1 MEKGGLATALAAI
14 GLTRSSRVGH
24 ADELRLGL
32 RGTSRRVWG
41 RRGVKVRQ
49 RLQLRYDWW
58 YLFAA
63 VDGQAGTVSWTWVDS
78 MKAADLVPV
87 MAALQANAPLDAIVW
102 DGASSHRDDAV
113 RAVGVPLIDLPPYS
127 PELNPAERLF
137 EDVRRHTEGR
147 VYATLADKVA
157 AVNTFLDDL
166 DADPARV
173 RSLCGWD
180 WITTAIASLPDPL
193 EKAA

>member
-1 MEKGGLATALAAI
+1 MEKGGLAAALHAV
-14 GLTRSSRVGH
+14 GLTRSSRIGF

-49 RLQLRYDWW
+49 RLQLKYDWW

-78 MKAADLVPV
+78 MKAADLVPL
-87 MAALQANAPLDAIVW
+87 MEALHANAPLDALVW
-102 DGASSHRDDAV
+102 DGASSHRDDTV
-113 RAVGVPLIDLPPYS
+113 RAVGVPLVGLPPYS

-137 EDVRRHTEGR
+137 EEVRRRVEGQ
-147 VYATLADKVA
+147 VYASLAAKVA
-157 AVNTFLDDL
+157 AVEAFLDEL

-173 RSLCGWD
+173 RRLCGWD
-180 WITTAIASLPDPL
+180 WINAAIATLPELL
-193 EKAA
+193 ENAA

>member
-1 MEKGGLATALAAI
+1 MEKGGLAAALNAV
-14 GLTRSSRVGH
+14 GLTRTSRIGF

-32 RGTSRRVWG
+32 RGTTRRVWG

-63 VDGQAGTVSWTWVDS
+63 VDGRAGTVSWTWVDS
-78 MKAADLVPV
+78 MKAADLVPL
-87 MAALQANAPLDAIVW
+87 MEALRANAPLDAIVW
-102 DGASSHRDDAV
+102 DGAASHRDAAV

-137 EDVRRHTEGR
+137 EEVRRQVEGH
-147 VYATLADKVA
+147 VYATLADKVT
-157 AVNTFLDDL
+157 AVNAFLHAL

-173 RSLCGWD
+173 RRLCGWN
-180 WITTAIASLPDPL
+180 WINAAIATLPEPR
-193 EKAA
+193 EIAA

>member
-1 MEKGGLATALAAI
+1 MEKGGLASALDAV
-14 GLTRSSRVGH
+14 GLTRSSRIGF

-49 RLQLRYDWW
+49 RLQLKYDWW
-58 YLFAA
+58 YLFVA
-63 VDGQAGTVSWTWVDS
+63 VDGQAGTVSWTWLDS
-78 MKAADLVPV
+78 MKAADLVPL
-87 MAALQANAPLDAIVW
+87 MEALRTNAPLDAIVW

-137 EDVRRHTEGR
+137 EEVRRHVEGH

-157 AVNTFLDDL
+157 AVNAFLDDL

-180 WITTAIASLPDPL
+180 WINAAITTLPASL

>member
-1 MEKGGLATALAAI
+1 MEKGGLATALNAI
-14 GLTRSSRVGH
+14 GLTRSSRIGF

-49 RLQLRYDWW
+49 RLQLKYDWW

-63 VDGQAGTVSWTWVDS
+63 VDGRAGSVSWTWLDS
-78 MKAADLVPV
+78 MKAMDLVPL
-87 MAALQANAPLDAIVW
+87 MEALRANAPLDALVW
-102 DGASSHRDDAV
+102 DGASSHRDDTV
-113 RAVGVPLIDLPPYS
+113 RAVGVPLIGLPPYS

-137 EDVRRHTEGR
+137 EEVRRRVEGH

-157 AVNTFLDDL
+157 AVEAFLEEL
-166 DADPARV
+166 DADPVRV
-173 RSLCGWD
+173 RRLCGWD
-180 WITTAIASLPDPL
+180 WINAAIATLPEPL
-193 EKAA
+193 ENAA

>member
-1 MEKGGLATALAAI
+1 VEKGGLATALAAI

>member
-1 MEKGGLATALAAI
+1 MEKGGLAAALAAV
-14 GLTRSSRVGH
+14 GLTQSSRIGH

-32 RGTSRRVWG
+32 RGTTRRVWG

-78 MKAADLVPV
+78 MKATDLVPL
-87 MAALQANAPLDAIVW
+87 MEALRTNAPLDAIVW
-102 DGASSHRDDAV
+102 DGASSHRDDTV
-113 RAVGVPLIDLPPYS
+113 RAVGVPLVRLPPYS

-137 EDVRRHTEGR
+137 EEIRRHVEGR
-147 VYATLADKVA
+147 VYATLDDKVA
-157 AVNTFLDDL
+157 DVQAFLERL
-166 DADPARV
+166 DADPPRV
-173 RSLCGWD
+173 RSLCDWD
-180 WITTAIASLPDPL
+180 WIATAIASLPTHL
-193 EKAA
+193 ANAA

>member
-1 MEKGGLATALAAI
+1 MEKGGLASALDAV
-14 GLTRSSRVGH
+14 GLTRSSRIGF

-49 RLQLRYDWW
+49 RLQLKYDWW
-58 YLFAA
+58 YLFVA

-78 MKAADLVPV
+78 MKATDLVPL
-87 MAALQANAPLDAIVW
+87 MKALHTNAPLDAIVW

-137 EDVRRHTEGR
+137 EEVRRHVEGH

-157 AVNTFLDDL
+157 AVNAFLDDL

-180 WITTAIASLPDPL
+180 WINAAITTLPASL